1 MKDININYENLN
13 FEEKIILKINY
24 LYSLPRTEVNV
35 ERSIST
41 LLWIESLLKDKRIT
55 PGLFIEMVTSRINF
69 LLDIPTNEDTRS
81 ELLNLKWVLE
91 IYQENKEKGRS
102 R

>member
-1 MKDININYENLN
+1 MKDININYEGLN
-13 FEEKIILKINY
+13 FEEKISLKINY
-24 LYSLPRTEVNV
+24 LLSLPRTEVNV

-55 PGLFIEMVTSRINF
+55 PELFIEMVTSRINF

-81 ELLNLKWVLE
+81 ELLNLKWALE
-91 IYQENKEKGRS
+91 IYQEEKVKGRS

>member
-55 PGLFIEMVTSRINF
+55 PRLFIEMVTSRINF